1 MIRITR
7 QPETRRG
14 FTLLEI
20 LVVIGLIS
28 FLMVISLTVVANFI
42 TTAREKATAT
52 TIRKIHAMYQERIEA
67 HQRSLKGPQYEAQ
80 VDAKLAQF
88 QRAGVYGMQR
98 KVAEILL
105 RKDLEKAMLPQ
116 RFGELPDNLTPPA
129 TNTPNGHPDVF
140 DQDPNYVPAR
150 HNPLTESAAL
160 MYFTLTRRDV
170 VGVPP
175 VGVDEFST
183 LEVMDTDGDGLMEF
197 VDAWGQP
204 LRFYRWPTRL
214 IRSGG
219 YLAPL
224 VLAPIV
230 LADRQ
235 RADLLI
241 KGLRKKPPAG
251 NRDPLDQ
258 DPNDALGY
266 IIREKN
272 RFPTLATLPGNLG
285 INEANYHTMGPYHT
299 LLILSAGPDAD
310 VGLYEPYDTAN
321 FGHLAAPTATAP
333 DALTDN
339 ISNRNSQ
346 AG

>member
-1 MIRITR
+1 MIRFTR

-28 FLMVISLTVVANFI
+28 FLMVISLTVIANFI

-67 HQRSLKGPQYEAQ
+67 YQRSLKGPQYEAQ
-80 VDAKLAQF
+80 VDTKLAQL

-98 KVAEILL
+98 KVAEVLL
-105 RKDLEKAMLPQ
+105 RKDLARAMLPQ

-129 TNTPNGHPDVF
+129 TNAPNGHPDVF
-140 DQDPNYVPAR
+140 DQDPNYVAAR
-150 HNPLTESAAL
+150 HNPVTESAAL
-160 MYFTLTRRDV
+160 MYFNLTRRDV

-183 LEVMDTDGDGLMEF
+183 LEVMDTDGDGLLEF

-219 YLAPL
+219 PGVAL
-224 VLAPIV
+224 VV
-230 LADRQ
+230 ADRQ

-241 KGLRKKPPAG
+241 KGLRKRPPTG

-258 DPNDALGY
+258 DPEDALGY
-266 IIREKN
+266 VAREMN
-272 RFPTLATLPGNLG
+272 RFPTLATLPGGLG
-285 INEANYHTMGPYHT
+285 INEVNYHTMGTYHT
-299 LLILSAGPDAD
+299 LLILSAGPDTD